1 MTTTNKPT
9 NKNKLVDKSNGW
21 VEEFN
26 KSFDYSIIDSVIKG
40 DVSDEDVWLEMK
52 KNIIVHIQQLLDK
65 AVKEERMRFV
75 EMIGDD
81 EDELTPDK
89 TLRVNHHYVKIRNK
103 LRQKLRTKLTG
114 NKP

>member
-9 NKNKLVDKSNGW
+9 NKNKSIDKSNGW
-21 VEEFN
+21 VDEFN

-65 AVKEERMRFV
+65 TVKAELNRIV
-75 EMIGDD
+75 EIIKDKLVFPEPECRG
-81 EDELTPDK
+81 EDSQDCE
-89 TLRVNHHYVKIRNK
+89 NHNDPIFDILKSITTREN
-103 LRQKLRTKLTG
+103 
-114 NKP
+114 